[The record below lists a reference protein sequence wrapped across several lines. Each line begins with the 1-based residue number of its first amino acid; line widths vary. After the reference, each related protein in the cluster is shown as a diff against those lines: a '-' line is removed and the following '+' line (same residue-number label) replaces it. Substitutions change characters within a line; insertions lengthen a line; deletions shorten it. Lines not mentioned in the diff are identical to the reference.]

1 MHEVAL
7 IGKLYQDKIAF
18 VNGIINGDT
27 NQCKT
32 IIEKNGGMYNF
43 EEARLT
49 DIKFNFIPTGKK
61 DAFIVSDTFTTTRT
75 SFVKNIEDG
84 KILKNT
90 IKIVNKNCDW
100 LHVCY
105 IDDIE
110 EYSNLLLSTTPYSL
124 DFCTIKKRQIYIDII
139 NKAEVI
145 FDSRERKSLYRFL
158 NTSTPIIFHDE
169 NGVEIVKNKKKL
181 ISFDNTPIKNLDV
194 NGAGDIYAAHFIK
207 NYFEM
212 DLNESSYR
220 AMIDTTKYLQR
231 ERHEKI

>member
-7 IGKLYQDKIAF
+7 IGKLYQDKIVY
-18 VNGIINGDT
+18 VNGIMDGET
-27 NQCKT
+27 NQYKT
-32 IIEKNGGMYNF
+32 IIEKKGGMYNF
-43 EEARLT
+43 DEAHIS

-61 DAFIVSDTFTTTRT
+61 DAFIVSDVSTTTRT

-90 IKIVNKNCDW
+90 VKSINKNYDW

-110 EYSNLLLSTTPYSL
+110 EYRNLSLTTIPYSL
-124 DFCTIKKRQIYIDII
+124 DFCTLKERNMYINII
-139 NKAEVI
+139 HKAEVI
-145 FDSRERKSLYRFL
+145 FDSRERKNLYRFL
-158 NTSTPIIFHDE
+158 NTNTPIVFHDE
-169 NGVEIVKNKKKL
+169 SGVEIVKNKKKL

-212 DLNESSYR
+212 DLNESTYR
-220 AMIDTTKYLQR
+220 AMIDTTKHLQR
-231 ERHEKI
+231 ERYEKI